1 VNTGPELKQRP
12 KSASATTRRTKV
24 PDRSQDTGLSLDD
37 WNLILKQCQEDK
49 FHFSYLKKGGGIK
62 QLDEPP
68 PITPNRSTSYLKNVR
83 EKKAKEEIEFG
94 KKLKEEMQSKSHY
107 IQKCVEEINE
117 LCRELEIPQSYEFY
131 SEKAVIKI
139 HHSNLPFRRTSKPKD
154 GGVPSSE
161 EKLTS
166 KDGKKKMLSLSKFN
180 REHEEILD
188 QYKALQKQTMTEIE
202 NNKIQQALAKSFE
215 ADEEQLHQ
223 HQLEVER
230 AGGEQ
235 EPANNTNAKRPNSAS
250 GLKKGGGGG
259 GKSKPKSPQKMKM
272 DVTMDTED
280 DFFDDEQANGD
291 DQNPHQKL
299 NEIQKRE
306 LIQKMQQQILVELQE
321 KDDLLLQ
328 QIEEIKKRGWNRS
341 LWN

>member
-1 VNTGPELKQRP
+1 VNTGPELKPRP
-12 KSASATTRRTKV
+12 KSASTTTRRAKV
-24 PDRSQDTGLSLDD
+24 PDHLQDTGLSLDD

-49 FHFSYLKKGGGIK
+49 FHFSYLKKGGGVK
-62 QLDEPP
+62 PLDEPLP
-68 PITPNRSTSYLKNVR
+68 ATTPNRSTSYLKNVR

-107 IQKCVEEINE
+107 IQKCVDEINE
-117 LCRELEIPQSYEFY
+117 LCRELEIPQSYQFH

-139 HHSNLPFRRTSKPKD
+139 HHSNLQFRRTSKPKE

-188 QYKALQKQTMTEIE
+188 QYKALQKQTMNEIE

-223 HQLEVER
+223 QQLEVEK

-235 EPANNTNAKRPNSAS
+235 EHANNTNSKRPNSAN
-250 GLKKGGGGG
+250 GLRKGGPG
-259 GKSKPKSPQKMKM
+259 GKLKPKSPQKMKM

-291 DQNPHQKL
+291 VQNPHQKL

-306 LIQKMQQQILVELQE
+306 LIQKMQKQILVELQE

-341 LWN
+341 LWY